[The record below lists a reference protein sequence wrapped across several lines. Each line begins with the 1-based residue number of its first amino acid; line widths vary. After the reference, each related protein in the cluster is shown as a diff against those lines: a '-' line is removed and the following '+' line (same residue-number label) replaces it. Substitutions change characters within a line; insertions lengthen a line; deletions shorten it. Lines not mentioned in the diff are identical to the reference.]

1 MSVVT
6 VKKSGLSSDLTKDLS
21 IYFKTEDMNQPK
33 LIAQESP
40 NHPDEVACQVS
51 FVPTFVKET
60 ATAGLEVESD
70 GKPEAAEVEN
80 YGSKNLFIFLVD
92 RSGSMSYNSRID
104 ITKQA
109 LKLFLQ
115 SLPPGCQFQIIS
127 YGSNSFT
134 MTKTNEGVNYDD
146 ETLR

>member
-92 RSGSMSYNSRID
+92 RSGSMWGERIG
-104 ITKQA
+104 ITAEA
-109 LKLFLQ
+109 LKLFLL
-115 SLPPGCQFQIIS
+115 SLPPDCKFEIIS
-127 YGSNSFT
+127 YGTNYHTLGEKSSGG
-134 MTKTNEGVNYDD
+134 MTYND
-146 ETLR
+146 